1 MAAANIVDELIVL
14 LKLDTSQYDKAYQ
27 RIDVNISL
35 TEKRLKKADDA
46 RNKRTKESISLLN
59 QFSGAMRSFALTV
72 GSVLGIGGGAAGLVQ
87 AVVALTN
94 FETGLRRAAVSTG
107 LSNRE
112 MQAWGSAARRLGAD
126 AEAGRAAI
134 AELAKEQKQFHLTGN
149 APTMQAFARLGI
161 NVSPDANIADI
172 LANAQQ
178 VYRGSSKAQQGQIEA
193 GLSASGV
200 SNDLILLIKSE
211 KDVRAEFAR
220 SYAESATENRKALDS
235 VTNALEAA
243 KNSALNIANALA
255 SALQPQ
261 IEQFGQWLSNGAAQV
276 SAFVDKVIAA
286 GGGVQGFTKVLDA
299 EAPELARLLRML
311 GQAMAFMGEMVDVVA
326 FGFKKL
332 AGAAE
337 ALYTWIDE
345 KVGYVLGG
353 PGKVKGAVT
362 DFGEGVAKGWRML
375 VGEARD
381 AASRPGGGVTLTPEA
396 QARIAAGATGT
407 PAGAAAAGGAPSA
420 AGSTA
425 AAAPTTGAAR
435 VAPRGGNATQDE
447 VMRGL
452 IARGFTVDQAAAVAA
467 NIKHESNYNPAAYN
481 PAGGGI
487 GAHGLF
493 QLRGDRARAFQ
504 ARYGKLPSQATLD
517 EQLDFFASN
526 DPEERRSRQAA
537 FAAGG
542 SAAQLGTAVSAKY
555 ERHGNVAEDLR
566 RGQTAAAI
574 AAQYNQ
580 QPAVG
585 QQININGP
593 VTVQANDPKE
603 LAGGIQRVSG
613 ATNYNSAV
621 R

>member
-1 MAAANIVDELIVL
+1 MAANIVDELIVL
-14 LKLDTSQYDKAYQ
+14 LKLDTSQYVKADKAVEKQ
-27 RIDVNISL
+27 ITT
-35 TEKRLKKADDA
+35 TEKKLKKIDDE
-46 RNKRTKESISLLN
+46 RKKRMKENAAATKEAVGQL
-59 QFSGAMRSFALTV
+59 RSFAAAV
-72 GSVLGIGGGAAGLVQ
+72 GTMLGVGGGAAGLVQ

-94 FETGLRRAAVSTG
+94 FEAGLRRVGVSTG
-107 LSNRE
+107 QSNRDL
-112 MQAWGSAARRLGAD
+112 QAWGSAARRLGAD
-126 AEAGRAAI
+126 AESGRAAI
-134 AELAKEQKQFHLTGN
+134 AGLAKEQRQFHLTGS
-149 APTMQAFARLGI
+149 APTMQAFARMGV
-161 NVSPDANIADI
+161 NVSPDANITDI
-172 LANAQQ
+172 LANAQR

-193 GLSASGV
+193 SLSASGV
-200 SNDLILLIKSE
+200 SDDLILMIKSE

-286 GGGVQGFTKVLDA
+286 GGGVQGFTKVLDD
-299 EAPELARLLRML
+299 EAPELARLLRAL
-311 GQAMAFMGEMVDVVA
+311 GTAVNFLGEGLDVVI

-332 AGAAE
+332 AAAAE

-345 KVGYVLGG
+345 KVGTVLGA
-353 PGKVKGAVT
+353 PGKVKGAVN

-375 VGEARD
+375 VGEARTG
-381 AASRPGGGVTLTPEA
+381 SPGGGVMLTPEA
-396 QARIAAGATGT
+396 KARIAAGEGGT
-407 PAGAAAAGGAPSA
+407 SA
-420 AGSTA
+420 AGASA
-425 AAAPTTGAAR
+425 AAAPPGAAR
-435 VAPRGGNATQDE
+435 AAPRGGNATQDE

-452 IARGFTVDQAAAVAA
+452 IARGFTVDQAAGVAA
-467 NIKHESNYNPAAYN
+467 NIKAESNYNPAAYN
-481 PAGGGI
+481 AAGGGI

-493 QLRGDRARAFQ
+493 QLRGDRAKAFQ
-504 ARYGKLPSQATLD
+504 ARYGKLPSQATLE

-537 FAAGG
+537 FAGG
-542 SAAQLGTAVSAKY
+542 GTAAQLGTAVSAKY
-555 ERHGNVAEDLR
+555 ERHGNVAEDIR
-566 RGQTAAAI
+566 RGQTAAQI

-580 QPAVG
+580 PPTVG

-593 VTVQANDPKE
+593 VSVTANNPQE
-603 LAGGIQRVSG
+603 LVGGIQRVGG

>member
-1 MAAANIVDELIVL
+1 MAAAQIVDELLVL
-14 LKLDTSQYDKAYQ
+14 LKLDTSQYKKSEKEIDKSVAA
-27 RIDVNISL
+27 
-35 TEKRLKKADDA
+35 TEQKLKKTDEA
-46 RNKRTKESISLLN
+46 RTKRMKESTRSVKE
-59 QFSGAMRSFALTV
+59 FASSMRSLALTV

-87 AVVALTN
+87 AIVALTN
-94 FETGLRRAAVSTG
+94 FETGLRRASVSTG

-134 AELAKEQKQFHLTGN
+134 AELAREQKQFALTGN
-149 APTMQAFARLGI
+149 APTMQALARMGI
-161 NVSPDANIADI
+161 NVSPDSSIADI
-172 LANAQQ
+172 LANAQR
-178 VYRGSSKAQQGQIEA
+178 VYRGSSGAQQSQIEA

-211 KDVRAEFAR
+211 KDVREEFAR
-220 SYAESATENRKALDS
+220 SFAESATENRKALDS
-235 VTNALEAA
+235 VTNALEAT

-255 SALQPQ
+255 TALQPQ
-261 IEQFGQWLSNGAAQV
+261 IEQFGQWLSKGAAEV

-299 EAPELARLLRML
+299 EAPELARLLRLL
-311 GQAMAFMGEMVDVVA
+311 GDAVTFLGEGLDVVI

-332 AGAAE
+332 AAAAE

-353 PGKVKGAVT
+353 PGKVKGAVA

-375 VGEARD
+375 VGESRD
-381 AASRPGGGVTLTPEA
+381 AAARPGGGVRLTPEA
-396 QARIAAGATGT
+396 QARLAAGEGAPAAGA
-407 PAGAAAAGGAPSA
+407 
-420 AGSTA
+420 TA
-425 AAAPTTGAAR
+425 AAAPAAGGGRAAAR
-435 VAPRGGNATQDE
+435 GAGSQDE
-447 VMRGL
+447 IMRGL
-452 IARGFTVDQAAAVAA
+452 IARGLTVDQAAAVAA
-467 NIKHESNYNPAAYN
+467 NVKHESGYNPAAYN
-481 PAGGGI
+481 PKGGGI

-504 ARYGKLPSQATLD
+504 ARYGKLPSQATID
-517 EQLDFFASN
+517 EQLDFFMSS
-526 DPEERRSRQAA
+526 DPEERRSREAA
-537 FAAGG
+537 FARGG

-566 RGQTAAAI
+566 RGQTAQQI

-580 QPAVG
+580 QPGVG

-593 VTVQANDPKE
+593 VTVQANSPTE
-603 LAGGIQRVSG
+603 LVGGIQRVGG

>member
-1 MAAANIVDELIVL
+1 MANANIVDELLVL
-14 LKLDTSQYDKAYQ
+14 LRLDTSQYKKADKEVEKQ
-27 RIDVNISL
+27 VTT
-35 TEKRLKKADDA
+35 TEKKLKKVDDA
-46 RNKRTKESISLLN
+46 RNKRMKESSAAVK
-59 QFSGAMRSFALTV
+59 QFAGQLRSFALTV

-94 FETGLRRAAVSTG
+94 FETGLRRASVSTG

-134 AELAKEQKQFHLTGN
+134 ADLAREQKQFHLTGS
-149 APTMQAFARLGI
+149 APTMQAFARMGI
-161 NVSPDANIADI
+161 NVSPDASITDI
-172 LANAQQ
+172 LANAQR
-178 VYRGSSKAQQGQIEA
+178 VYRGSSAAQQGQIES

-211 KDVRAEFAR
+211 KNVREEFAR

-261 IEQFGQWLSNGAAQV
+261 IEQFAQWLSKGAQQV

-299 EAPELARLLRML
+299 EAPELARLMRAL
-311 GQAMAFMGEMVDVVA
+311 GTAIGFLGEGLDVVI

-332 AGAAE
+332 AAAAE
-337 ALYTWIDE
+337 ALYNWIDE
-345 KVGYVLGG
+345 KVGYVIGG
-353 PGKVKGAVT
+353 PGKVKGAVA

-375 VGEARD
+375 VGEARTG
-381 AASRPGGGVTLTPEA
+381 SPGGGVILTPEA
-396 QARIAAGATGT
+396 QARLAAGAS
-407 PAGAAAAGGAPSA
+407 GGST

-425 AAAPTTGAAR
+425 AAVPTGSAP
-435 VAPRGGNATQDE
+435 VAPRGGSGQDD

-493 QLRGDRARAFQ
+493 QLRGDRAKAFQ
-504 ARYGKLPSQATLD
+504 ARYGKLPSQATID

-526 DPEERRSRQAA
+526 DPEEARSRRAA
-537 FAAGG
+537 FASGG
-542 SAAQLGTAVSAKY
+542 TAAQLGTAVSAKY

-566 RGQTAAAI
+566 RGQTAATI
-574 AAQYNQ
+574 AGQYGQ
-580 QPAVG
+580 QQASVG
-585 QQININGP
+585 QQINLNGP
-593 VTVQANDPKE
+593 ITVQANNPQE
-603 LAGGIQRVSG
+603 LVGGIQRVGG

>member
-1 MAAANIVDELIVL
+1 MAAAQIVDELLVL
-14 LKLDTSQYDKAYQ
+14 LKLDTSQYRKSEKEIDKS
-27 RIDVNISL
+27 VTN
-35 TEKRLKKADDA
+35 TERKLKKTDEA
-46 RNKRTKESISLLN
+46 RNKRMKESSQAVK
-59 QFSGAMRSFALTV
+59 QFAAQMRTFALTV
-72 GSVLGIGGGAAGLVQ
+72 GAALGVGGGAAGLVQ
-87 AVVALTN
+87 AIVALTN
-94 FETGLRRAAVSTG
+94 FETGLRRASVSTG

-112 MQAWGSAARRLGAD
+112 LQAWGSAARRLGAD

-134 AELAKEQKQFHLTGN
+134 AELAKEQKQFQLTGQ
-149 APTMQAFARLGI
+149 APTMQAFARMGI
-161 NVSPDANIADI
+161 NVSPDSNIADI
-172 LANAQQ
+172 LASAQR
-178 VYRGSSKAQQGQIEA
+178 VYRGSSRAQQGQIEA

-261 IEQFGQWLSNGAAQV
+261 IELFGQWLSTGAAQV

-286 GGGVQGFTKVLDA
+286 GGGVQGFTSVLAA
-299 EAPELARLLRML
+299 EAPELAKLLRLLSSAVSFL
-311 GQAMAFMGEMVDVVA
+311 GETLDVVV

-332 AGAAE
+332 AAAAE

-353 PGKVKGAVT
+353 PGKVKGAVSE
-362 DFGEGVAKGWRML
+362 FGEGVAKGWRML
-375 VGEARD
+375 VGEARTG
-381 AASRPGGGVTLTPEA
+381 SPGGGVILTPEA
-396 QARIAAGATGT
+396 QARLAASGTGSTAGASAAGAPTS
-407 PAGAAAAGGAPSA
+407 AP
-420 AGSTA
+420 
-425 AAAPTTGAAR
+425 PVAAR
-435 VAPRGGNATQDE
+435 GNASQDE

-452 IARGFTVDQAAAVAA
+452 IARGLTVDQAAAVAA
-467 NIKHESNYNPAAYN
+467 NIKHESGYNPAAYN
-481 PAGGGI
+481 PSGGGI

-504 ARYGKLPSQATLD
+504 AKYGKLPSQGTLD
-517 EQLDFFASN
+517 EQLDFFMSDNA
-526 DPEERRSRQAA
+526 EERRSRQAA
-537 FAAGG
+537 FANGG
-542 SAAQLGTAVSAKY
+542 TAAQLGVAVSSKY
-555 ERHGNVAEDLR
+555 ERHGNVAEDIR
-566 RGQTAAAI
+566 RGQTAATI
-574 AAQYNQ
+574 AAQYGQ

-593 VTVQANDPKE
+593 VTVQANSPQE
-603 LAGGIQRVSG
+603 LVGGIQRVGG

>member
-14 LKLDTSQYDKAYQ
+14 LRLDTTQY
-27 RIDVNISL
+27 
-35 TEKRLKKADDA
+35 KKADKEVETQVTNTEKKLKKVDEA
-46 RNKRTKESISLLN
+46 RNKRMKESSAAVK
-59 QFSGAMRSFALTV
+59 QFAGQLRSFALTV

-161 NVSPDANIADI
+161 NVSPDASITDI

-261 IEQFGQWLSNGAAQV
+261 IEQFGQWLSSGAAQV

-286 GGGVQGFTKVLDA
+286 GGGVQGFTKVLDS

-311 GQAMAFMGEMVDVVA
+311 GQAVSFLGETLDVVV

-332 AGAAE
+332 AAAAE

-396 QARIAAGATGT
+396 QARIAAGAMGAPAAGT
-407 PAGAAAAGGAPSA
+407 AAGGAPSA

-481 PAGGGI
+481 PGGGGI

-566 RGQTAAAI
+566 RGQTAATI

>member
-1 MAAANIVDELIVL
+1 MANANIVDELLVL
-14 LKLDTSQYDKAYQ
+14 LRLDTSQYKKADKEVEKQ
-27 RIDVNISL
+27 VTT
-35 TEKRLKKADDA
+35 TEKKLKKVDDA
-46 RNKRTKESISLLN
+46 RNKRMKESSAAVK
-59 QFSGAMRSFALTV
+59 QFAGQLRSFALTV

-94 FETGLRRAAVSTG
+94 FETGLRRASVSTG

-134 AELAKEQKQFHLTGN
+134 ADLAREQKQFHLTGS
-149 APTMQAFARLGI
+149 APTMQAFARMGI
-161 NVSPDANIADI
+161 NVSPDASITDI
-172 LANAQQ
+172 LANAQR
-178 VYRGSSKAQQGQIEA
+178 VYRGSSAAQQGQIES

-211 KDVRAEFAR
+211 KNVREEFAR

-261 IEQFGQWLSNGAAQV
+261 IEQFAQWLSKGAQQV

-299 EAPELARLLRML
+299 EAPELARLMRAL
-311 GQAMAFMGEMVDVVA
+311 GTAIGFLGEGLDVVI

-332 AGAAE
+332 AAAAE
-337 ALYTWIDE
+337 ALYNWIDE
-345 KVGYVLGG
+345 KVGYVIGG
-353 PGKVKGAVT
+353 PGKVKGAVA

-375 VGEARD
+375 VGEARTG
-381 AASRPGGGVTLTPEA
+381 SPGGGVILTPEA
-396 QARIAAGATGT
+396 QARLAAGAS
-407 PAGAAAAGGAPSA
+407 GGST

-425 AAAPTTGAAR
+425 AAAPTGSAP
-435 VAPRGGNATQDE
+435 VAPRGGSGQDD

-493 QLRGDRARAFQ
+493 QLRGDRAKAFQ
-504 ARYGKLPSQATLD
+504 ARYGKLPSQATID

-526 DPEERRSRQAA
+526 DPEEARSRRAA
-537 FAAGG
+537 FASGG
-542 SAAQLGTAVSAKY
+542 TAAQLGTAVSAKY

-566 RGQTAAAI
+566 RGQTAATI
-574 AAQYNQ
+574 AGQYGQ
-580 QPAVG
+580 QQASVG
-585 QQININGP
+585 QQINLNGP
-593 VTVQANDPKE
+593 ITVQANNPQE
-603 LAGGIQRVSG
+603 LVGGIQRVGG

>member
-1 MAAANIVDELIVL
+1 MAAAQIVDELLVL
-14 LKLDTSQYDKAYQ
+14 LKLDTSEYKKADKEVDKQ
-27 RIDVNISL
+27 VTN
-35 TEKRLKKADDA
+35 TEKKLKKTDDA
-46 RNKRTKESISLLN
+46 RNKRMKESTRGVKEFTSSLRTL
-59 QFSGAMRSFALTV
+59 ALTM

-94 FETGLRRAAVSTG
+94 FETGLRRAGVSTG

-112 MQAWGSAARRLGAD
+112 MQAWGSTARRLGAD

-161 NVSPDANIADI
+161 NVSPDANITDI
-172 LANAQQ
+172 LANAQR

-200 SNDLILLIKSE
+200 SGDLILLIKSE
-211 KDVRAEFAR
+211 KDVRAEFTR

-255 SALQPQ
+255 TALQPQ
-261 IEQFGQWLSNGAAQV
+261 IEQFALWIGNGAQQL

-286 GGGVQGFTKVLDA
+286 GGGVQGFSKTL
-299 EAPELARLLRML
+299 ETESPRLAGLLRALSTSVNFL
-311 GQAMAFMGEMVDVVA
+311 GEGLDVVI

-332 AGAAE
+332 AAAAE
-337 ALYTWIDE
+337 ALYTWVDE
-345 KVGYVLGG
+345 KVGGLIGG
-353 PGKVKGAVT
+353 PGKVKGAVSE
-362 DFGEGVAKGWRML
+362 FGAGVAKGWRML
-375 VGEARD
+375 VGEAQTGS
-381 AASRPGGGVTLTPEA
+381 AGGGVMLTPEA
-396 QARIAAGATGT
+396 KARIAAGE
-407 PAGAAAAGGAPSA
+407 GGAT
-420 AGSTA
+420 AGTSA
-425 AAAPTTGAAR
+425 AAAPTGAAK
-435 VAPRGGNATQDE
+435 VAPRGGNGSQDE

-452 IARGFTVDQAAAVAA
+452 IARGLTVDQAAAVAA
-467 NIKHESNYNPAAYN
+467 NIKHESNYNPASYN

-504 ARYGKLPSQATLD
+504 ARYGKLPSQGTLD
-517 EQLDFFASN
+517 EQLDFFMSN
-526 DPEERRSRQAA
+526 DAEERRSRQAA
-537 FAAGG
+537 FAGG
-542 SAAQLGTAVSAKY
+542 GTAAQLGTAVSAKY

-566 RGQTAAAI
+566 RGQTAANI
-574 AAQYNQ
+574 ASQYGQ
-580 QPAVG
+580 QTQPAVG

-603 LAGGIQRVSG
+603 LMGGIQRVGG

>member
-1 MAAANIVDELIVL
+1 MANANIVDELLVL
-14 LKLDTSQYDKAYQ
+14 LRLDTSQYKKADKEVEKQ
-27 RIDVNISL
+27 VTT
-35 TEKRLKKADDA
+35 TEKKLKKVDDA
-46 RNKRTKESISLLN
+46 RNKRMKESSAAVK
-59 QFSGAMRSFALTV
+59 QFAGQLRSFALTV

-94 FETGLRRAAVSTG
+94 FETGLRRASVSTG

-134 AELAKEQKQFHLTGN
+134 ADLAREQKQFHLTGS
-149 APTMQAFARLGI
+149 APTMQAFARMGI
-161 NVSPDANIADI
+161 NVSPDASITDI
-172 LANAQQ
+172 LANAQR
-178 VYRGSSKAQQGQIEA
+178 VYRGSSAAQQGQIES

-211 KDVRAEFAR
+211 KNVREEFAR

-261 IEQFGQWLSNGAAQV
+261 IEQFAQWLSKGAQQV
-276 SAFVDKVIAA
+276 SAFVDKVITA

-299 EAPELARLLRML
+299 EAPELARLMRAL
-311 GQAMAFMGEMVDVVA
+311 GTAIGFLGEGLDVVI

-332 AGAAE
+332 AAAAE
-337 ALYTWIDE
+337 ALYNWIDE
-345 KVGYVLGG
+345 KVGYVIGG
-353 PGKVKGAVT
+353 PGKVKGAVA

-375 VGEARD
+375 VGEARTG
-381 AASRPGGGVTLTPEA
+381 SPGGGVILTPEA
-396 QARIAAGATGT
+396 QARLAAGAS
-407 PAGAAAAGGAPSA
+407 GGST

-425 AAAPTTGAAR
+425 AAAPTGSAP
-435 VAPRGGNATQDE
+435 VAPRGGSGQDD

-493 QLRGDRARAFQ
+493 QLRGDRAKAFQ
-504 ARYGKLPSQATLD
+504 ARYGKLPSQATID

-526 DPEERRSRQAA
+526 DPEEARSRRAA
-537 FAAGG
+537 FASGG
-542 SAAQLGTAVSAKY
+542 TAAQLGTAVSAKY

-566 RGQTAAAI
+566 RGQTAATI
-574 AAQYNQ
+574 AGQYGQ
-580 QPAVG
+580 QQASVG
-585 QQININGP
+585 QQINLNGP
-593 VTVQANDPKE
+593 ITVQANNPQE
-603 LAGGIQRVSG
+603 LVGGIQRVGG

>member
-1 MAAANIVDELIVL
+1 MAAANIVDELVVL
-14 LKLDTSQYDKAYQ
+14 LKLDSAAYKKSDKE
-27 RIDVNISL
+27 VEKSVTT
-35 TEKRLKKADDA
+35 TEKKLKKVDDA
-46 RNKRTKESISLLN
+46 RNKRLKESTQAVK
-59 QFSGAMRSFALTV
+59 QFAAQMRSFAITV
-72 GSVLGIGGGAAGLVQ
+72 GSVLGVSGGAAGLVQ

-94 FETGLRRAAVSTG
+94 FETGLRRASVSTG

-149 APTMQAFARLGI
+149 APTLQALSRMGI
-161 NVSPDANIADI
+161 NASPDTSITDI
-172 LANAQQ
+172 LANAQK
-178 VYRGSSKAQQGQIEA
+178 VYRGSSAAQKTQIES

-211 KDVRAEFAR
+211 KDVREEFAR
-220 SYAESATENRKALDS
+220 SFAESATENRKALDS
-235 VTNALEAA
+235 VTSALEAT

-255 SALQPQ
+255 TALQPQ
-261 IEQFGQWLSNGAAQV
+261 IEQFAQWISRGATEL

-286 GGGVQGFTKVLDA
+286 GGGVTGFMHVMDT
-299 EAPELARLLRML
+299 ESPELARLLRAVGSSAEFL
-311 GQAMAFMGEMVDVVA
+311 KEVLDVVV

-332 AGAAE
+332 AAAAE

-345 KVGYVLGG
+345 KVGMVLGG
-353 PGKVKGAVT
+353 PGKVKGAVS
-362 DFGEGVAKGWRML
+362 DFGEGVAKGWRMI
-375 VGEARD
+375 VGEARGG
-381 AASRPGGGVTLTPEA
+381 AATGGGVLLTPEA
-396 QARIAAGATGT
+396 KARIAAGATGT
-407 PAGAAAAGGAPSA
+407 PAAAGGTAA

-425 AAAPTTGAAR
+425 ATAPPTGSAP

-452 IARGFTVDQAAAVAA
+452 ISRGLTVDQAAAVAA

-493 QLRGDRARAFQ
+493 QLRGDRAKAFQ

-526 DPEERRSRQAA
+526 DPEERRSRLAA
-537 FAAGG
+537 LAGG
-542 SAAQLGTAVSAKY
+542 GTAAQLGTAVSAKY
-555 ERHGNVAEDLR
+555 ERHGNVAEDIR
-566 RGQTAAAI
+566 RGQTAAQI
-574 AAQYNQ
+574 AGQYGTQ
-580 QPAVG
+580 QAAAG
-585 QQININGP
+585 SQININGP
-593 VTVQANDPKE
+593 VTVQANSPQE
-603 LAGGIQRVSG
+603 LVGGIQRVGG

>member
-1 MAAANIVDELIVL
+1 MAFAQIVDELLVL
-14 LKLDTSQYDKAYQ
+14 LKLDTSEYKKADKEIDKAAT
-27 RIDVNISL
+27 N
-35 TEKRLKKADDA
+35 TEKKLKKTDDA
-46 RNKRTKESISLLN
+46 RNKRLKESSQAVK
-59 QFSGAMRSFALTV
+59 QFAAQMRSFALTV
-72 GSVLGIGGGAAGLVQ
+72 GSVLGVSGGAAGLVQ
-87 AVVALTN
+87 AVIALTN
-94 FETGLRRAAVSTG
+94 FETGLRRASVSTG

-134 AELAKEQKQFHLTGN
+134 AELAREQKQFHLTGS

-161 NVSPDANIADI
+161 NVSPDASISDI
-172 LANAQQ
+172 LSNAQR
-178 VYRGSSKAQQGQIEA
+178 VYRGSSRAQQGQIEA

-211 KDVRAEFAR
+211 KNVREEFAR

-235 VTNALEAA
+235 VTSALEAA

-255 SALQPQ
+255 TALQPQ
-261 IEQFGQWLSNGAAQV
+261 IEQFAQWMSRGAAEL

-286 GGGVQGFTKVLDA
+286 GGGVQGLTKTLDS
-299 EAPELARLLRML
+299 ESPRLAALLRALSASVNFL
-311 GQAMAFMGEMVDVVA
+311 GEGLDVVI

-332 AGAAE
+332 AAAAE

-345 KVGYVLGG
+345 KVGTVLGG

-381 AASRPGGGVTLTPEA
+381 GAGRPGGGVVLTPEA
-396 QARIAAGATGT
+396 QARIAAGA
-407 PAGAAAAGGAPSA
+407 GGPA

-425 AAAPTTGAAR
+425 AAAPTGAAP
-435 VAPRGGNATQDE
+435 VAPRSGNATQDE

-452 IARGFTVDQAAAVAA
+452 IARGLTVDQAAAVAA

-537 FAAGG
+537 FAGG
-542 SAAQLGTAVSAKY
+542 GNAAQLGTAVSAKY
-555 ERHGNVAEDLR
+555 ERHGNVAEDIR
-566 RGQTAAAI
+566 RGQTAAQI
-574 AAQYNQ
+574 AGQYGQ
-580 QPAVG
+580 QATVG

-593 VTVQANDPKE
+593 VTVQANSPQE
-603 LAGGIQRVSG
+603 LVGGIQRVGG

>member
-1 MAAANIVDELIVL
+1 MANANIVDELLVL
-14 LKLDTSQYDKAYQ
+14 LRLDTSQYKKADKEVEKQ
-27 RIDVNISL
+27 VTT
-35 TEKRLKKADDA
+35 TEKKLKKVDDA
-46 RNKRTKESISLLN
+46 RNKRMKESSAAVK
-59 QFSGAMRSFALTV
+59 QFAGQLRSFALTV
-72 GSVLGIGGGAAGLVQ
+72 GSVLGIGGVAAGLVQ

-94 FETGLRRAAVSTG
+94 FETGLRRASVSTG

-134 AELAKEQKQFHLTGN
+134 ADLAREQKQFHLTGS
-149 APTMQAFARLGI
+149 APTMQAFARMGI
-161 NVSPDANIADI
+161 NVSPDASITDI
-172 LANAQQ
+172 LANAQR
-178 VYRGSSKAQQGQIEA
+178 VYRGSSAAQQGQIES

-211 KDVRAEFAR
+211 KNVREEFAR

-261 IEQFGQWLSNGAAQV
+261 IEQFAQWLSKGAQQV

-299 EAPELARLLRML
+299 EAPELARLMRAL
-311 GQAMAFMGEMVDVVA
+311 GTAIGFLGEGLDVVI

-332 AGAAE
+332 AAAAE
-337 ALYTWIDE
+337 ALYNWIDE
-345 KVGYVLGG
+345 KVGYVIGG
-353 PGKVKGAVT
+353 PGKVKGAVA

-375 VGEARD
+375 VGEARTG
-381 AASRPGGGVTLTPEA
+381 SPGGGVILTPEA
-396 QARIAAGATGT
+396 QARLAAGAS
-407 PAGAAAAGGAPSA
+407 GGST

-425 AAAPTTGAAR
+425 AAAPTGSAP
-435 VAPRGGNATQDE
+435 VAPRGGSGQDD

-493 QLRGDRARAFQ
+493 QLRGDRAKAFQ
-504 ARYGKLPSQATLD
+504 ARYGKLPSQATID

-526 DPEERRSRQAA
+526 DPEEARSRRAA
-537 FAAGG
+537 FASGG
-542 SAAQLGTAVSAKY
+542 TAAQLGTAVSAKY

-566 RGQTAAAI
+566 RGQTAATI
-574 AAQYNQ
+574 AGQYGQ
-580 QPAVG
+580 QQASVG
-585 QQININGP
+585 QQINLNGP
-593 VTVQANDPKE
+593 ITVQANNPQE
-603 LAGGIQRVSG
+603 LVGGIQRVGG

>member
-1 MAAANIVDELIVL
+1 MANAQIVDELLVL
-14 LKLDTSQYDKAYQ
+14 LKLDTSEYKRSDKEIEKQ
-27 RIDVNISL
+27 VSN
-35 TEKRLKKADDA
+35 TEKKLKKTDEA
-46 RNKRTKESISLLN
+46 RNKRMKESTQTVK
-59 QFSGAMRSFALTV
+59 QFAASMRSLALTV
-72 GSVLGIGGGAAGLVQ
+72 GSVLGLGGGAAGLVQ

-94 FETGLRRAAVSTG
+94 FETGLRRASVSTG

-134 AELAKEQKQFHLTGN
+134 AELAKEQKQFALTGS
-149 APTMQAFARLGI
+149 APTMQALARMGI
-161 NVSPDANIADI
+161 NVSPESSITDI
-172 LANAQQ
+172 LANAQK

-211 KDVRAEFAR
+211 KDVREEFAR
-220 SYAESATENRKALDS
+220 SFAESATENRKALDS

-255 SALQPQ
+255 TALQPQ
-261 IEQFGQWLSNGAAQV
+261 IEQFGQWVSRGAAEL

-286 GGGVQGFTKVLDA
+286 GGGVTGFMRVMDT
-299 EAPELARLLRML
+299 ESPELARLLRAL
-311 GQAMAFMGEMVDVVA
+311 GSAAGFLKETLDVVV

-332 AGAAE
+332 AAAAE

-345 KVGYVLGG
+345 KVGTIIGG

-375 VGEARD
+375 VGEARTG
-381 AASRPGGGVTLTPEA
+381 SSGGGVQLTPEA
-396 QARIAAGATGT
+396 QARIAAGATGAPT
-407 PAGAAAAGGAPSA
+407 GAAPAAGA
-420 AGSTA
+420 TA
-425 AAAPTTGAAR
+425 AAR
-435 VAPRGGNATQDE
+435 GNASQDE

-452 IARGFTVDQAAAVAA
+452 IARGLTVDQAAAVAA

-493 QLRGDRARAFQ
+493 QLRGDRAKAFQ

-542 SAAQLGTAVSAKY
+542 TAAQLGTAVSAKY
-555 ERHGNVAEDLR
+555 ERHGNVAEDIR
-566 RGQTAAAI
+566 RGQTAANI
-574 AAQYNQ
+574 AGQYGTQ
-580 QPAVG
+580 QAAG
-585 QQININGP
+585 AQININGP
-593 VTVQANDPKE
+593 VTVQANNPQE
-603 LAGGIQRVSG
+603 LMGGIQRVGG

>member
-1 MAAANIVDELIVL
+1 MASAAIVDELIVL
-14 LKLDTSQYDKAYQ
+14 LKLDTSQYRRADKE
-27 RIDVNISL
+27 VEKNVSN
-35 TEKRLKKADDA
+35 TEKKLKKTDDA
-46 RNKRTKESISLLN
+46 RNKRMKESTRTVKEFAASMKSL
-59 QFSGAMRSFALTV
+59 ALTV
-72 GSVLGIGGGAAGLVQ
+72 GTMLGVGGGAAGLVQ
-87 AVVALTN
+87 AVVALTQ
-94 FETGLRRAAVSTG
+94 FETGLRRMGVSTS

-112 MQAWGSAARRLGAD
+112 LQAWGSAARRLGAD

-134 AELAKEQKQFHLTGN
+134 AELAKEKQQFHLTGS
-149 APTMQAFARLGI
+149 APTMQAFARMGI
-161 NVSPDANIADI
+161 NVSPDASITDI
-172 LANAQQ
+172 LANAQR
-178 VYRGSSKAQQGQIEA
+178 VYRGSSAAQQGQIES

-211 KDVRAEFAR
+211 KNVREEFAR

-261 IEQFGQWLSNGAAQV
+261 IEQFAQWLSNGAQQV

-299 EAPELARLLRML
+299 EAPELARLMRAL
-311 GQAMAFMGEMVDVVA
+311 GTAIGFLGEGLDVVI

-332 AGAAE
+332 AAAAE
-337 ALYTWIDE
+337 ALYNWIDE
-345 KVGYVLGG
+345 KVGYVIGG
-353 PGKVKGAVT
+353 PGKVKGAVA

-375 VGEARD
+375 VGEARTG
-381 AASRPGGGVTLTPEA
+381 SPGGGVILTPEA
-396 QARIAAGATGT
+396 QARLAAGATGGST
-407 PAGAAAAGGAPSA
+407 

-425 AAAPTTGAAR
+425 AAAPTGSAP
-435 VAPRGGNATQDE
+435 VAPRGGSGQDD

-493 QLRGDRARAFQ
+493 QLRGDRAKAFQ
-504 ARYGKLPSQATLD
+504 ARYGKLPSQATID

-526 DPEERRSRQAA
+526 DPEEARSRRAA
-537 FAAGG
+537 FAGG
-542 SAAQLGTAVSAKY
+542 GTAAQLGTAVSAKY

-566 RGQTAAAI
+566 RGQTAATI
-574 AAQYNQ
+574 AGQYGQ
-580 QPAVG
+580 QQASVG
-585 QQININGP
+585 QQLNINGP
-593 VTVQANDPKE
+593 VTVVANNPQE
-603 LAGGIQRVSG
+603 LVGGIQRVGG

>member
-1 MAAANIVDELIVL
+1 MANANIVDELLVL
-14 LKLDTSQYDKAYQ
+14 LRLDTSQYKKADKEVEKQ
-27 RIDVNISL
+27 VTT
-35 TEKRLKKADDA
+35 TEKKLKKVDDA
-46 RNKRTKESISLLN
+46 RNKRMKESSAAVK
-59 QFSGAMRSFALTV
+59 QFAGQLRSFALTV

-94 FETGLRRAAVSTG
+94 FETGLRRASVSTG

-134 AELAKEQKQFHLTGN
+134 ADLAREQKQFHLTGS
-149 APTMQAFARLGI
+149 APTMQAFARMGI
-161 NVSPDANIADI
+161 NVSPDASITDI
-172 LANAQQ
+172 LANAQR
-178 VYRGSSKAQQGQIEA
+178 VYRGSSAAQQGQIES

-200 SNDLILLIKSE
+200 SNDLILLIMSE
-211 KDVRAEFAR
+211 KNERDEFAR

-261 IEQFGQWLSNGAAQV
+261 IEQFAQWLSKGAQQV

-299 EAPELARLLRML
+299 EAPELARLMRAL
-311 GQAMAFMGEMVDVVA
+311 GTAIGFLGEGLDVVI

-332 AGAAE
+332 AAAAE
-337 ALYTWIDE
+337 ALYNWIDE
-345 KVGYVLGG
+345 KVGYVIGG
-353 PGKVKGAVT
+353 PGKVKGAVA

-375 VGEARD
+375 VGEARTG
-381 AASRPGGGVTLTPEA
+381 SPGGGVILTPEA
-396 QARIAAGATGT
+396 QARLAAGAS
-407 PAGAAAAGGAPSA
+407 GGST

-425 AAAPTTGAAR
+425 AAAPTGSAP
-435 VAPRGGNATQDE
+435 VAPRGGSGQDD

-493 QLRGDRARAFQ
+493 QLRGDRAKAFQ
-504 ARYGKLPSQATLD
+504 ARYGKLPSQATID

-526 DPEERRSRQAA
+526 DPEEARSRRAA
-537 FAAGG
+537 FASGG
-542 SAAQLGTAVSAKY
+542 TAAQLGTAVSAKY

-566 RGQTAAAI
+566 RGQTAATI
-574 AAQYNQ
+574 AGQYGQ
-580 QPAVG
+580 QQASVG
-585 QQININGP
+585 QQINLNGP
-593 VTVQANDPKE
+593 ITVQANNPQE
-603 LAGGIQRVSG
+603 LVGGIQRVGG

>member
-1 MAAANIVDELIVL
+1 MANANIVDELLVL
-14 LKLDTSQYDKAYQ
+14 LRLDTSQYKKADKEVEKQ
-27 RIDVNISL
+27 VTT
-35 TEKRLKKADDA
+35 TEKKLKKVDDA
-46 RNKRTKESISLLN
+46 RNKRMKESSAAVK
-59 QFSGAMRSFALTV
+59 QFAGQLRSFALTV

-94 FETGLRRAAVSTG
+94 FETGLRRASVSTG

-134 AELAKEQKQFHLTGN
+134 ADLAREQKQFHLTGS
-149 APTMQAFARLGI
+149 APTMQAFARMGI
-161 NVSPDANIADI
+161 NVSPDASIMDI
-172 LANAQQ
+172 LANAQR
-178 VYRGSSKAQQGQIEA
+178 VYRGSSAAQQGQIES

-211 KDVRAEFAR
+211 KNVREEFAR

-261 IEQFGQWLSNGAAQV
+261 IEQFAQWLSKGAQQV

-299 EAPELARLLRML
+299 EAPELARLMRAL
-311 GQAMAFMGEMVDVVA
+311 GTAIGFLGEGLDVVI

-332 AGAAE
+332 AAAAE
-337 ALYTWIDE
+337 ALYNWIDE
-345 KVGYVLGG
+345 KVGYVIGG
-353 PGKVKGAVT
+353 PGKVKGAVA

-375 VGEARD
+375 VGEARTG
-381 AASRPGGGVTLTPEA
+381 SPGGGVILTPEA
-396 QARIAAGATGT
+396 QARLAAGAS
-407 PAGAAAAGGAPSA
+407 GGST

-425 AAAPTTGAAR
+425 AAAPTGSAP
-435 VAPRGGNATQDE
+435 VAPRGGSGQDD

-493 QLRGDRARAFQ
+493 QLRGDRAKAFQ
-504 ARYGKLPSQATLD
+504 ARYGKLPSQATID

-526 DPEERRSRQAA
+526 DPEEARSRRAA
-537 FAAGG
+537 FASGG
-542 SAAQLGTAVSAKY
+542 TAAQLGTAVSAKY

-566 RGQTAAAI
+566 RGQTAATI
-574 AAQYNQ
+574 AGQYGQ
-580 QPAVG
+580 QQASVG
-585 QQININGP
+585 QQINLNGP
-593 VTVQANDPKE
+593 ITVQANNPQE
-603 LAGGIQRVSG
+603 LVGGIQRVGG

>member
-1 MAAANIVDELIVL
+1 MANANIVDELLVL
-14 LKLDTSQYDKAYQ
+14 LRLDTSQYKKADKEVEKQ
-27 RIDVNISL
+27 VTT
-35 TEKRLKKADDA
+35 TEKKLKKVDDA
-46 RNKRTKESISLLN
+46 RNKRMKESSAAVK
-59 QFSGAMRSFALTV
+59 QFAGQLRSFALTV

-94 FETGLRRAAVSTG
+94 FETGLRRASVSTG

-134 AELAKEQKQFHLTGN
+134 ADLAREQKQFHLTGS
-149 APTMQAFARLGI
+149 APTMQAFARMGI
-161 NVSPDANIADI
+161 NVSPDASITDI
-172 LANAQQ
+172 LANAQR
-178 VYRGSSKAQQGQIEA
+178 VYRGSSAAQQGQIES

-211 KDVRAEFAR
+211 KNVREEFAR

-261 IEQFGQWLSNGAAQV
+261 IEQFAQWLSKGAQQV

-299 EAPELARLLRML
+299 EAPELARLMRAL
-311 GQAMAFMGEMVDVVA
+311 GTAIGFLGEGLDVVI

-332 AGAAE
+332 AAAAE
-337 ALYTWIDE
+337 ALYNWIDE
-345 KVGYVLGG
+345 KVGYVIGG
-353 PGKVKGAVT
+353 PGKVKGAVA

-375 VGEARD
+375 VGEARTG
-381 AASRPGGGVTLTPEA
+381 SPGGGVILTPEA
-396 QARIAAGATGT
+396 QARLAAGAS
-407 PAGAAAAGGAPSA
+407 GGST

-425 AAAPTTGAAR
+425 AAAPTGSAP
-435 VAPRGGNATQDE
+435 VAPRGGSGQDD

-481 PAGGGI
+481 PASI
-487 GAHGLF
+487 S
-493 QLRGDRARAFQ
+493 RRAT
-504 ARYGKLPSQATLD
+504 S
-517 EQLDFFASN
+517 
-526 DPEERRSRQAA
+526 
-537 FAAGG
+537 
-542 SAAQLGTAVSAKY
+542 
-555 ERHGNVAEDLR
+555 
-566 RGQTAAAI
+566 
-574 AAQYNQ
+574 
-580 QPAVG
+580 
-585 QQININGP
+585 
-593 VTVQANDPKE
+593 
-603 LAGGIQRVSG
+603 
-613 ATNYNSAV
+613 
-621 R
+621 

>member
-1 MAAANIVDELIVL
+1 MANASIVDELLVL
-14 LKLDTSQYDKAYQ
+14 LKLDTSQY
-27 RIDVNISL
+27 
-35 TEKRLKKADDA
+35 KKADKEVEKQVSNTEKKLKKVDEA
-46 RNKRTKESISLLN
+46 RNKRMKESSAAVK
-59 QFSGAMRSFALTV
+59 QFAGQLRSFALTV
-72 GSVLGIGGGAAGLVQ
+72 GSVLGVSGGAAGLVQ
-87 AVVALTN
+87 AVVALAN
-94 FETGLRRAAVSTG
+94 FETGLRRASVSTG

-134 AELAKEQKQFHLTGN
+134 AELAKEQKQFHLTGT
-149 APTMQAFARLGI
+149 APTMQALSRMGI
-161 NVSPDANIADI
+161 NVSADTSITDI
-172 LANAQQ
+172 LANAQR
-178 VYRGSSKAQQGQIEA
+178 VYRGSSSAQQSQIES

-211 KDVRAEFAR
+211 KDVREEFAR

-235 VTNALEAA
+235 VTSALEAA

-255 SALQPQ
+255 TALQPQ
-261 IEQFGQWLSNGAAQV
+261 IEQFGQWVSRGAAEL

-286 GGGVQGFTKVLDA
+286 GGGVTGFMRVMDN
-299 EAPELARLLRML
+299 ESPELARLLRAL
-311 GQAMAFMGEMVDVVA
+311 GSAVSFLGEGLDVVI

-332 AGAAE
+332 AAAAE

-345 KVGYVLGG
+345 KVGAVIGG

-375 VGEARD
+375 VGEARTG
-381 AASRPGGGVTLTPEA
+381 SSGGGVLLTPDA
-396 QARIAAGATGT
+396 QARIAAG
-407 PAGAAAAGGAPSA
+407 A

-425 AAAPTTGAAR
+425 AAAPTGAAP
-435 VAPRGGNATQDE
+435 VAARSGNATQDE

-452 IARGFTVDQAAAVAA
+452 IARGLTVDQAAAVAA

-481 PAGGGI
+481 AEGGGI

-493 QLRGDRARAFQ
+493 QLRGDRARAFK
-504 ARYGKLPSQATLD
+504 ARYGKLPSQATID
-517 EQLDFFASN
+517 EQLDFFASD

-537 FAAGG
+537 FAGGG

-574 AAQYNQ
+574 AGQYGQ
-580 QPAVG
+580 QAAVG

-593 VTVQANDPKE
+593 VTVQANNPQE
-603 LAGGIQRVSG
+603 LVGGIQRVGG